1 MSKSSWLLAVPLLVL
16 VAAPP
21 IYAGES
27 DEATLEILLGTLR
40 SNRKALVAVNLAL
53 TDDEARSFWPVYDR
67 YEEDL
72 AAIQDRL
79 LAVIREYAANLTSMS
94 DEEAEQLVGEYLQ
107 GETDHAALRKAY
119 LKPIS
124 EALPGVK
131 MMRFYQIENK
141 IMAILRYDLAATI
154 PVVPEEPA
162 PRGSE

>member
-27 DEATLEILLGTLR
+27 DEATREILLGTLR

-67 YEEDL
+67 YEKEL

-94 DEEAEQLVGEYLQ
+94 DEEAEQLAGEYLQ
-107 GETDHAALRKAY
+107 VETDHALLRESY

-131 MMRFYQIENK
+131 VMRFYQIENK

>member
-1 MSKSSWLLAVPLLVL
+1 MSKSSWLLAAPLLVL

-67 YEEDL
+67 YEKEL

-94 DEEAEQLVGEYLQ
+94 DEEAEQLAGEYLQ
-107 GETDHAALRKAY
+107 VETDHALLRESY

-131 MMRFYQIENK
+131 VMRFYQIENK

>member
-67 YEEDL
+67 YEKEL

-107 GETDHAALRKAY
+107 AETDHAALREAY

-131 MMRFYQIENK
+131 VMRFYQIENK
-141 IMAILRYDLAATI
+141 IMAILRYDVAAKI

>member
-67 YEEDL
+67 YEKEL

-79 LAVIREYAANLTSMS
+79 LAVIREYDANLTSMS
-94 DEEAEQLVGEYLQ
+94 DEEAEQLAGEYLQ
-107 GETDHAALRKAY
+107 VETDHALLRESY

-131 MMRFYQIENK
+131 VMRFYQIENK
-141 IMAILRYDLAATI
+141 IMAILRYDLAAKI

>member
-67 YEEDL
+67 YEKEL

-94 DEEAEQLVGEYLQ
+94 DEEAEQLAGEYLQ
-107 GETDHAALRKAY
+107 VETDHALLRESY

-131 MMRFYQIENK
+131 VMRFYQIENK
-141 IMAILRYDLAATI
+141 IMAILRYDVAATI

>member
-79 LAVIREYAANLTSMS
+79 LAVIREYAANRTSMS
-94 DEEAEQLVGEYLQ
+94 DEEAEQLVGEYLRV
-107 GETDHAALRKAY
+107 EREHAALREAY

-131 MMRFYQIENK
+131 VMRFYQIENK

-154 PVVPEEPA
+154 PVVPEESA